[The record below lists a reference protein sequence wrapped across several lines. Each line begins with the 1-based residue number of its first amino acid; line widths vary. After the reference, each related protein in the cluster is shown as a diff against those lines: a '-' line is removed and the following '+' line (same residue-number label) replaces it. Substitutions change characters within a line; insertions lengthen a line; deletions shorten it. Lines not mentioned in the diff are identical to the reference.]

1 MSKTIDRKKIHFAS
15 CGLTSCVKTIMK
27 YFKLLSNNKPARI
40 YDALNYIMMLSGC
53 DVVDKS
59 IQQII
64 LEQDYLSIWAKS
76 ILGTELSG
84 QENGT
89 VTSKIS
95 SALDTLV
102 DIQQNPASALNKAI
116 TIVGT
121 NMNKQNTQN
130 EIHAVVEKES
140 EPPNHLFDD
149 QKYYVENARSIFVN
163 TMVISEATK
172 IKTLQVSLNGY
183 NLLLAIQMYIEDNL
197 SANPIKNDDKEI
209 ADTEIKKL
217 KQYPTLL
224 ALGKSSEVLKQP
236 CNGLSEKLVIFF
248 FLRFVIEIAPDV
260 KDVELLELDVLT
272 DVLNKFKNLL
282 AGKGVNIDPA
292 VNIDSNAADF
302 FFAYASLNK
311 IIAKTRQDVDV
322 YSEMKFVLNG
332 GLQVSPTDTLMI
344 IGACFGMHGTAQNTS
359 VNQDVKE
366 ILTIF
371 EKNSTGNSKYVL
383 SLVSSFLNS
392 AYPILSVKTQKGGR
406 GSESLAATAI
416 LTVVLVLA
424 SFVPR

>member
-1 MSKTIDRKKIHFAS
+1 MSKTIDRNKIHFAS
-15 CGLTSCVKTIMK
+15 CGLTSCVKTVMK

-53 DVVDKS
+53 DFVDES
-59 IQQII
+59 IREII

-116 TIVGT
+116 TMVGT
-121 NMNKQNTQN
+121 KMNKQNTQN

-183 NLLLAIQMYIEDNL
+183 NLLLAIQMYIKDNL
-197 SANPIKNDDKEI
+197 LAEPIKNDDTEI
-209 ADTEIKKL
+209 ADTNKINKL

-272 DVLNKFKNLL
+272 DVLNKFKVLL
-282 AGKGVNIDPA
+282 AKKGVNIDPA

-311 IIAKTRQDVDV
+311 IIDKTQDVDL
-322 YSEMKFVLNG
+322 YSEMKSVLNG

-359 VNQDVKE
+359 VNQDFKE
-366 ILTIF
+366 ILNMF

-392 AYPILSVKTQKGGR
+392 AYPNLSVKTQKGGR